1 MENSEKLENEV
12 NLQNM
17 TGKWCKNYKND
28 LKLKKTQNEEKFTK
42 K

>member
-12 NLQNM
+12 NLENM

-28 LKLKKTQNEEKFTK
+28 LKLKNNKNAKQCTIK
-42 K
+42 